1 MNQLELNT
9 IESFRLAK
17 SDIINLQSKVIQLSL
32 LHEDLIKR
40 INSLS
45 EKETSLYQRFKDMS
59 YIAKKPVIKAIT
71 QVKKVKVVA
80 RVKKHFVASKASK
93 KFHLHN
99 CPFALN
105 IKPKSKVKFNSK
117 TKALNLGLKPCKCV

>member
-17 SDIINLQSKVIQLSL
+17 RDIISLQSKVIQLSL
-32 LHEDLIKR
+32 LQEELIKR
-40 INSLS
+40 ISSLS

-59 YIAKKPVIKAIT
+59 YTAKKPIVRAVT
-71 QVKKVKVVA
+71 KVNKVTIVRA
-80 RVKKHFVASKASK
+80 KKHYVASKASK
-93 KFHLHN
+93 KFHLNN

-105 IKPKSKVKFNSK
+105 IKPKSKVKFASK
-117 TKALNLGLKPCKCV
+117 TRALNLGLKPCKCV